1 MEQHTDDIRVELYEQ
16 LGWFSESR
24 KNNATGEQTFVMDF
38 PNERGLLR
46 LSFRDAGW
54 GDAKLTLEQYRLL
67 RQLDAQRKLILS
79 NVEIAEMFGVEPYV
93 VTRAIKCGIKRYDVL
108 LKTRGR

>member
-1 MEQHTDDIRVELYEQ
+1 MEQHIDDIRVELYEQ
-16 LGWFSESR
+16 LGWFSES
-24 KNNATGEQTFVMDF
+24 KNATGEQTFVMDF

-46 LSFRDAGW
+46 LSFRSSFNDK
-54 GDAKLTLEQYRLL
+54 KLTLEQYRLL
-67 RQLDAQRKLILS
+67 RQLDAQRKLVLS

>member
-1 MEQHTDDIRVELYEQ
+1 MEQHIDDIRVELYEQ
-16 LGWFSESR
+16 LGWFSESK

-46 LSFRDAGW
+46 LSFRSSFNDK
-54 GDAKLTLEQYRLL
+54 KLTLEQYRLL
-67 RQLDAQRKLILS
+67 RQLDAQRKLVLS

>member
-1 MEQHTDDIRVELYEQ
+1 MEQHIDDIRVELYEQ
-16 LGWFSESR
+16 LGWFSESK

-46 LSFRDAGW
+46 LSFRSSFNDK
-54 GDAKLTLEQYRLL
+54 KLTLEQYRLL
-67 RQLDAQRKLILS
+67 RQLDAQRKLVLS

-93 VTRAIKCGIKRYDVL
+93 VTRAIKCGIKRYDIL

>member
-1 MEQHTDDIRVELYEQ
+1 MAQSTDDILVELYEQ

-38 PNERGLLR
+38 PNEIGLLR
-46 LSFRDAGW
+46 LSF
-54 GDAKLTLEQYRLL
+54 GDARLTLEQYRLL
-67 RQLDAQRKLILS
+67 RQLDAQRKLALS
-79 NVEIAEMFGVEPYV
+79 NVQIAEMFGVEPYV
-93 VTRAIKCGIKRYDVL
+93 VTRAIKFGIKRYDTL

>member
-1 MEQHTDDIRVELYEQ
+1 MEPHTDDILVELYEQ
-16 LGWFSESR
+16 LGWFSESK

-46 LSFRDAGW
+46 LSFRSSFNDK
-54 GDAKLTLEQYRLL
+54 KLTLEQYRLL
-67 RQLDAQRKLILS
+67 RQLDAQRKLVLS

-93 VTRAIKCGIKRYDVL
+93 VTRAIKCGIKRYDTL